1 MRMIGDLAIA
11 EDAVQEACLAA
22 LAQWPASG
30 GPANP
35 RGWLVGVARH
45 KAIDLV
51 RREAR
56 RGAKEEAAVRELAVR
71 ARRHGRPASPA
82 HPGRARRRRPL
93 VTPGTSLS

>member
-22 LAQWPASG
+22 LARWPASG

-35 RGWLVGVARH
+35 RGWLIGVARH

-56 RGAKEEAAVRELAVR
+56 RGAKEEAAARELGGPGPAPG
-71 ARRHGRPASPA
+71 RRHRP
-82 HPGRARRRRPL
+82 PGRAGRGAAGRGSHR
-93 VTPGTSLS
+93 G